1 MKLLLTIIF
10 ILPLLTGCPSVQPC
24 HIQTAS
30 CNETLQRTAA
40 GSCDWPAILNI
51 GMPREIRTTAINAAR
66 GDIKAGKPRIAFS
79 GGIASW
85 PVGVSIDDFN
95 LVKNLPRVP
104 LPCGCTEPLLQQ
116 AGIYAEAYNKEILPY
131 LKADKPTQ

>member
-1 MKLLLTIIF
+1 MRLLLAIIL

-24 HIQTAS
+24 HIQMAS
-30 CNETLQRTAA
+30 CDETIQRTAA
-40 GSCDWPAILNI
+40 GSRDWPAILNI

-66 GDIKAGKPRIAFS
+66 GDIKAGKPRIAFT
-79 GGIASW
+79 GGFASR

-95 LVKNLPRVP
+95 LVKDLPRVP
-104 LPCGCTEPLLQQ
+104 LPSGCTEPLLQQ

-131 LKADKPTQ
+131 LKTHKPTQ